1 MSPIQKKFDLGL
13 LAITLALTGVGLLLV
28 YSASQWEGSQASF
41 GKQIIF
47 AVLGIAAAL
56 GLSRLPSL
64 WLRRASP
71 VVYLFAVVVLALV
84 LVPGVGQ
91 SAKGAQRWISLGAL
105 GAFQPSE
112 LAKLAL
118 ILALAAFLDF
128 CSRRQ
133 EDDLPARSFRNS
145 LAGLMILAVPAG
157 LVIVQPDLGTALT
170 IAFIGMV
177 QLFVGG
183 FRLWWLA
190 LLGSGAAAALPH
202 VLKEYQKDRLLIYL
216 HPEHDPMG
224 MGYSL
229 MQSKTA
235 IGSGGLYGHG
245 WLGGPM
251 SQTGFVPENWTDFI
265 FTVVGEE
272 LGLIGGLGYLLL
284 VAVMLLMLARAAF
297 RSRTLFGSLVATG
310 VLAWFGFQAVVNIG
324 MTIGYAPVVG
334 LPLPL
339 ASYGGTA
346 LGMNLLA
353 VGVVLCV
360 SEGRETQEEALE
372 R

>member
-1 MSPIQKKFDLGL
+1 MITIQKKFDAGL
-13 LAITLALTGVGLLLV
+13 LSITLALTGVGLLLL

-41 GKQIIF
+41 AKQALF
-47 AVLGIAAAL
+47 ALLGTAGAL
-56 GLSRLPSL
+56 ALARLPSL
-64 WLRRASP
+64 WLRRAAP
-71 VVYLFAVVVLALV
+71 LVYLAATGVLALV
-84 LVPGVGQ
+84 LIPGVGM
-91 SAKGAQRWISLGAL
+91 SAKGAQRWLSLGPL

-118 ILALAAFLDF
+118 ILALAAFLDY
-128 CSRRQ
+128 CARAQ
-133 EDDLPARSFRNS
+133 ECDLPASSYKNS
-145 LAGLMILAVPAG
+145 LVGLMILGLPTG
-157 LVIVQPDLGTALT
+157 LVIIQPDLGTALT
-170 IAFIGMV
+170 IAFIGMA
-177 QLFVGG
+177 QLFVAG
-183 FRLWWLA
+183 FRVWWLL

-235 IGSGGLYGHG
+235 IGSGGIYGHG

-272 LGLIGGLGYLLL
+272 FGLIGGLGYLLL
-284 VAVMLLMLARAAF
+284 VGLLLFLVTRAAF
-297 RSRTLFGSLVATG
+297 RCRTLFGALVSAG
-310 VLAWFGFQAVVNIG
+310 VLAWFGFQVLVNVG
-324 MTIGYAPVVG
+324 MTIGCAPVVG

-346 LGMNLLA
+346 LGTNLLA
-353 VGVVLCV
+353 VGAVLCI

>member
-1 MSPIQKKFDLGL
+1 MMRVRKKFDSALWS
-13 LAITLALTGVGLLLV
+13 ITLALTAVGLLLV

-41 GKQIIF
+41 LKQALF
-47 AVLGIAAAL
+47 ALMGTVGAL
-56 GLSRLPSL
+56 ALSKMPSL

-71 VVYLFAVVVLALV
+71 VVYLVATGVLGLV
-84 LVPGVGQ
+84 LLPGVGM
-91 SAKGAQRWISLGAL
+91 SAKGAQRWLSLGPL

-118 ILALAAFLDF
+118 ILALAAFLDY
-128 CSRRQ
+128 RGRAQ
-133 EDDLPARSFRNS
+133 ETDLPARFGRNA
-145 LAGLMILAVPAG
+145 LTGLIIIGVPTV

-177 QLFVGG
+177 QLFVAG
-183 FRLWWLA
+183 FRSWWL
-190 LLGSGAAAALPH
+190 LVLGSSAGAALPH

-272 LGLIGGLGYLLL
+272 FGLIGGLGYLLL
-284 VAVMLLMLARAAF
+284 AGLLLFLLTRAAF
-297 RSRTLFGSLVATG
+297 RSRTLFGVLVSTG
-310 VLAWFGFQAVVNIG
+310 VLAWFGFQVVINSG

-346 LGMNLLA
+346 LGTNLLA
-353 VGVVLCV
+353 LGAVLCI